1 MDEITTQA
9 SSLPAW
15 VWILLGTLAGGIIRD
30 LFSLRERRARTT
42 RNLVDA
48 QSVVIKDLSFAYEL
62 MARRPE
68 LRQWLEEAQRKKD
81 LGDGQ
86 GGA

>member
-1 MDEITTQA
+1 MDEVTTQA

-30 LFSLRERRARTT
+30 LFSLGEHRARTT

-48 QSVVIKDLSFAYEL
+48 QSMVIKDLSCL
-62 MARRPE
+62 
-68 LRQWLEEAQRKKD
+68 
-81 LGDGQ
+81 
-86 GGA
+86 